1 MNFYSASLKEVYE
14 QLHTSERGLSS
25 EEVKKKLDEFGLN
38 VISEKYKVSKLRI
51 FLSQFKSSVVWV
63 LLAAMIVTFLLND
76 LIDFYVIAVVV
87 IINSIFG
94 FWQEYK
100 AENAIAALKKMISL
114 KAIVIRDHAEQ
125 EIDASQL
132 VPGDIVLVNTGQK
145 IPADGRIISALNLSV
160 QQSALTGESI
170 SSRKRECVEKE
181 STVLAERSNMLY
193 SGCVVTSGHGVFVVT
208 NTGMN
213 TEIGKIAKMIQE
225 SKPETTPLQIELKDL
240 AKYITILVI
249 LIAVLMFGLDY
260 FFTKGFIE
268 PLKKSVAL
276 AVAAIPEGLP
286 AVVTISL
293 ALGIQRMARKNSLI
307 RRLPSVETLGACTVI
322 CTDKTGTLT
331 HNQMTVK
338 KLFVNNQFVD
348 ISGSG
353 YNPEGKFSSDVDG
366 FKHLLD
372 IGALNNDA
380 VLRRVQEDFELIGDP
395 TEAALLVSAQKAGID
410 IESLKKR
417 FVRIGEIEFS
427 SERKL
432 MSTIH
437 KHENKRIV
445 YTKGAPEIVLNLCNK
460 IIIDGKIRMIRRE
473 DRLKILEANEKF
485 TINALR
491 VLGFAYKEISDASK
505 EKFEDQMI
513 FVGLQGMID
522 PPRLEARDAIK
533 KCQTAGIKVVMITG
547 DHMNTAMAIAKE
559 IGLKGKAINAS
570 DLDKIENLSEI
581 VDDIVVYARIDPSH
595 KVKIVEALKAKGH
608 VVAMTGD
615 GVNDAPALKKADI
628 GIAMGIV
635 GTDVAKEASDMILA
649 DDNFTTIV
657 NAVEEGRT
665 IFANIRKF
673 VEYLVSSNIGE
684 IITLFFASLIGLQ
697 SPLIARQ
704 ILWINL
710 ATDLLPA
717 TALSVDPAEPGI
729 MNKKPRNVGEKII
742 NKNRSIIMLLIGV
755 LMAIGTLGAFS
766 FYKDINYART
776 MAFTTLVFFQ
786 LFNVLNL
793 RSETVSIFKLGI
805 LTNKWL
811 ISSILFSILL
821 QVSVIYVPFLSNA
834 FQTTALSLIDFIYC
848 ILISLSVLVFGEIFK
863 ILRR

>member
-1 MNFYSASLKEVYE
+1 MNFHSAYLKEVYE

-114 KAIVIRDHAEQ
+114 KAVVIRDHAEQ

-615 GVNDAPALKKADI
+615 GVNDAPALKKANI

-649 DDNFTTIV
+649 DDNFATIV

-673 VEYLVSSNIGE
+673 VEYLISSNIGE
-684 IITLFFASLIGLQ
+684 VLTLFFASLIGLQ

-729 MNKKPRNVGEKII
+729 MNKRPRSVGEKII
-742 NKNRSIIMLLIGV
+742 NKNRSIIMLLIGF
-755 LMAIGTLGAFS
+755 LMAIGTLGVFS
-766 FYKDINYART
+766 FYKDVNYART

-793 RSETVSIFKLGI
+793 RSETVSIFKLG
-805 LTNKWL
+805 LFSNKWL
-811 ISSILFSILL
+811 LTSILFSILL
-821 QVSVIYVPFLSNA
+821 QVSVIYIPFLSNV

-848 ILISLSVLVFGEIFK
+848 ILISLSVLAFGEIFK

>member
-1 MNFYSASLKEVYE
+1 MDFHSKTLKEVYE
-14 QLHTSERGLSS
+14 HLHTSERGLSS
-25 EEVKKKLDEFGLN
+25 EEVKKRLEEHGLN
-38 VISEKYKVSKLRI
+38 VISEIYKISKLKI
-51 FLSQFKSSVVWV
+51 FFSQFKSPVVWV
-63 LLAAMIVTFLLND
+63 LLTAMIITFLLKD
-76 LIDFYVIAVVV
+76 MIDFYVVAVVV
-87 IINSIFG
+87 IINAIFG

-114 KAIVIRDHAEQ
+114 KAVVIRDHAEQ

-145 IPADGRIISALNLSV
+145 IPADGRIISALNLSIE
-160 QQSALTGESI
+160 QAALTGESI

-181 STVLAERSNMLY
+181 ATVLAERSNMVY

-225 SKPETTPLQIELKDL
+225 TKPQPTPLQTELKDL

-293 ALGIQRMARKNSLI
+293 ALGIQRMARKKSLI
-307 RRLPSVETLGACTVI
+307 RRLPSVETLGACSVI

-338 KLFVNNQFVD
+338 KLFVNNKYID

-353 YNPEGKFSSDVDG
+353 YNPEGKFSSDVES
-366 FKHLLD
+366 FKYLLE

-395 TEAALLVSAQKAGID
+395 TEAALLVSAQKAGIN
-410 IESLKKR
+410 IEDLKKK
-417 FVRIGEIEFS
+417 FSRIGEIEFN

-437 KHENKRIV
+437 KHEGKRMV
-445 YTKGAPEIVLNLCNK
+445 YTKGAPEVVLNLCNK
-460 IIIDGKIRMIRRE
+460 ILIDGKVRMIKRE
-473 DRLKILEANEKF
+473 DRINILEANEKF
-485 TINALR
+485 TTNALR
-491 VLGFAYKEISDASK
+491 VLGFAYKEINDSSK

-513 FVGLQGMID
+513 FVGLQAMID
-522 PPRLEARDAIK
+522 PPRLEAREAIK
-533 KCQTAGIKVVMITG
+533 KCQTAGIKVIMITG
-547 DHMNTAMAIAKE
+547 DHMNTAVAIAKE

-570 DLDKIENLSEI
+570 ELDKIENLSEI
-581 VDDIVVYARIDPSH
+581 VEDIVVYARIDPSH
-595 KVKIVEALKAKGH
+595 KVKIVEALKSKGH
-608 VVAMTGD
+608 IVAMTGD
-615 GVNDAPALKKADI
+615 GVNDAPALKKSNI
-628 GIAMGIV
+628 GIAMGVV

-649 DDNFTTIV
+649 DDNFATIV
-657 NAVEEGRT
+657 NAIEEGRT

-673 VEYLVSSNIGE
+673 VEYLISSNIGE
-684 IITLFFASLIGLQ
+684 VLTLFFASLIGLQ

-717 TALSVDPAEPGI
+717 TALSIDPAEPGI
-729 MNKKPRNVGEKII
+729 MNKKPRSVGEKII

-755 LMAIGTLGAFS
+755 LMAVGTLGIFS

-776 MAFTTLVFFQ
+776 MAFTTLMLFQ
-786 LFNVLNL
+786 MFNVLNL
-793 RSETVSIFKLGI
+793 RSETASIFKLGF

-811 ISSILFSILL
+811 IASILFSISL
-821 QVSVIYVPFLSNA
+821 QVSVIYIPFLSNA
-834 FQTTALSLIDFIYC
+834 FQTVALSFLDWIYC
-848 ILISLSVLVFGEIFK
+848 VLISLSVLLFGEVFK